1 MRERF
6 QNFGL
11 ERCSLASEPEPRHLM
26 SEKKEGDIWNGE
38 KKTDLLYVFY
48 LEDYYVDNENPNQAR
63 KEEKTSVQE
72 KECTV
77 EEEKR
82 SVLEDRN
89 GSHFTGRI
97 DGETR
102 EDKREVS

>member
-1 MRERF
+1 MD
-6 QNFGL
+6 
-11 ERCSLASEPEPRHLM
+11 
-26 SEKKEGDIWNGE
+26 K
-38 KKTDLLYVFY
+38 
-48 LEDYYVDNENPNQAR
+48 ENPNQAR